1 MVILKNKILD
11 LIKSSTNNEK
21 DFIALN
27 SIFILYEQLQ
37 YATNIN
43 QMAEDIYSWLNKE
56 FSIDNV
62 VFALFD
68 INTNAREEIFVKGED
83 FYLDDEYSCFFIINT
98 HTNLNATVS
107 FNATSNVHFQ
117 VIQSKY
123 NTIEAAFF
131 QISPIIQNGI
141 MKKNFIESSSLDS
154 VTKVYNRSYLI
165 KNLTKHLTLTKN
177 KEPEIYFLMIGV
189 DRFKA
194 VIDEFDYDAGDKV
207 LIELA
212 KVIHSNI
219 NEFDMVARLNADE
232 FLVTIVSNSS
242 EYEALETAQKI
253 IKDFAS
259 KKILVDEEKQQT
271 LLKTTCIGF
280 VKFDINEDGNITDSI
295 KNADIALYEAK
306 NKGRSQLFKYS
317 DLKEEDTIDLF

>member
-1 MVILKNKILD
+1 MKNKILD
-11 LIKSSTNNEK
+11 LIKSSTNNK
-21 DFIALN
+21 NDFIALS
-27 SIFILYEQLQ
+27 SIFTLHEQLQ
-37 YATNIN
+37 YASNIN
-43 QMAEDIYSWLNKE
+43 QMADDIYTWLNKE

-68 INTNAREEIFVKGED
+68 INTNSREEILIKGED
-83 FYLDDEYSCFFIINT
+83 FYLDDDYSCFFIINT

-154 VTKVYNRSYLI
+154 VTKVYNRNYLI
-165 KNLTKHLTLTKN
+165 ENLMKHLNLTKHN
-177 KEPEIYFLMIGV
+177 NSEIYFLMVGV

-212 KVIHSNI
+212 KIIHTNI

-232 FLVTIVSNSS
+232 FLVTILSNSS
-242 EYEALETAQKI
+242 EYEAMQTAKRI
-253 IKDFAS
+253 IEGFAN
-259 KKILVDEEKQQT
+259 KKIVINESTHQT
-271 LLKTTCIGF
+271 LLKTTSIGF
-280 VKFDINEDGNITDSI
+280 ETFDNNDDRTITDSI

-306 NKGRSQLFKYS
+306 NKGRSQLFKFS